1 MLVLSRK
8 VGERIL
14 IGDDIVV
21 TIVRI
26 SQGTVRIG
34 VEAPRQTSVV
44 REEVVLAANEA
55 EKPIVAPP
63 PTSLPVDPS
72 PTSQTQ

>member
-14 IGDDIVV
+14 IGENIAITV
-21 TIVRI
+21 VRI

-34 VEAPRQTSVV
+34 VEAPRDTSVI
-44 REEVVLAANEA
+44 REEVVLAAENA
-55 EKPIVAPP
+55 PRTPP
-63 PTSLPVDPS
+63 PTMDDTAATL
-72 PTSQTQ
+72 

>member
-14 IGDDIVV
+14 IGDDVVV

-55 EKPIVAPP
+55 EKPIVSPASAP
-63 PTSLPVDPS
+63 LPVDPS
-72 PTSQTQ
+72 TTSQTQ